1 LKKKI
6 IKKENLINFSD
17 IEIKRN
23 FKFEEKENFFTEM
36 KKKNIL
42 LIGDFTYG
50 TGNLIT
56 AQRLKK
62 ILNDLGY
69 NIFVYNIKYL
79 LSGENNSNDFLKKLL
94 VKNNINLIIGINVWR
109 SGKIIYDLLNEATE
123 KKSKLHIK
131 YNIIQFYYND
141 NL

>member
-1 LKKKI
+1 MKKKI
-6 IKKENLINFSD
+6 IKNENLINFSD

-109 SGKIIYDLLNEATE
+109 SGKIIYDLLNESTE

>member
-1 LKKKI
+1 
-6 IKKENLINFSD
+6 
-17 IEIKRN
+17 
-23 FKFEEKENFFTEM
+23 M

-109 SGKIIYDLLNEATE
+109 SGKIIYDLLNESTE